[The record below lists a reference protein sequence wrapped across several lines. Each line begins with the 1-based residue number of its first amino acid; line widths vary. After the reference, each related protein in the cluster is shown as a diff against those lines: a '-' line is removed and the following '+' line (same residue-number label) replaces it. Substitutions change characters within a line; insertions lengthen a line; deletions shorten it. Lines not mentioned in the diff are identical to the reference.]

1 MHRLVR
7 FYNQNRKDIWKVI
20 GFVILIIFVLQTLN
34 YVEKKKDS
42 NDKENNIE
50 NNSTQSIEQP
60 YNNIKIK
67 SDESVLTGEK
77 MSQEEI
83 DSIKIINDFFEY
95 CNEQKIQEAYDLL
108 SDECKEEMYSS
119 VQIFKEMYYNKVLD
133 GQAKNISIENWNN
146 NTYKVDIGDD
156 YLSSGKYTKEN
167 NIQDY
172 ITLQDDKLNINK
184 YIGRSKIE
192 KNKSEENMDVLVLNK
207 DEYIDYTIY
216 TFEIKNNSNETIILD
231 PLEDIN
237 TMYIKDD
244 DGVKY
249 SAYTHEISEGNLTI
263 GESSKKQIKIK
274 YYSKYISTKKIEEIV
289 FSRVML
295 NNNYYK
301 FEIQV

>member
-133 GQAKNISIENWNN
+133 AKNISIENWNN

-172 ITLQDDKLNINK
+172 ITIQDDKLNINK

>member
-172 ITLQDDKLNINK
+172 ITIQDDKLNINK

-207 DEYIDYTIY
+207 DEY

-301 FEIQV
+301 FR

>member
-172 ITLQDDKLNINK
+172 ITIQDDKLNINK

-295 NNNYYK
+295 NNDYYK

>member
-172 ITLQDDKLNINK
+172 ITIQDDKLNINK

-263 GESSKKQIKIK
+263 GESSKKQIKIE

>member
-172 ITLQDDKLNINK
+172 ITIQDDKLNINK

>member
-1 MHRLVR
+1 MNRLVR
-7 FYNQNRKDIWKVI
+7 FYNRNRKEIWKVI
-20 GFVILIIFVLQTLN
+20 GIIVLIIFVLQMLN
-34 YVEKKKDS
+34 YVAKKK
-42 NDKENNIE
+42 KVENNIE
-50 NNSTQSIEQP
+50 NNSTQSIEQQ

-119 VQIFKEMYYNKVLD
+119 VQIFKEMYYDKVLD

-172 ITLQDDKLNINK
+172 ITIQDDKLNINK

-289 FSRVML
+289 FSRVMI
-295 NNNYYK
+295 NNDYYK

>member
-172 ITLQDDKLNINK
+172 ITIQDDKLNINK

-231 PLEDIN
+231 PLEDIIQCILKMMMALN
-237 TMYIKDD
+237 IQLILM
-244 DGVKY
+244 KY
-249 SAYTHEISEGNLTI
+249 QKET
-263 GESSKKQIKIK
+263 
-274 YYSKYISTKKIEEIV
+274 
-289 FSRVML
+289 
-295 NNNYYK
+295 
-301 FEIQV
+301 